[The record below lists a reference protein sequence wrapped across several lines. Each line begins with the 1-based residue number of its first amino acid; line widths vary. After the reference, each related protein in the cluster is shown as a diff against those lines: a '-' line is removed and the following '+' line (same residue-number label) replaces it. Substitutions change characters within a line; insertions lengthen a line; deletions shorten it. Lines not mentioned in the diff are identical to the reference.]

1 MKVRSGVLPLGPGD
15 IERVYRV
22 KLLSIYTAGLFLYFP
37 EDKSEYIPAAIT
49 SVIFLVAAA
58 IVMRLIIKYS
68 RKEEGKAK
76 ELEDRILG
84 KQKKEE
90 GKR

>member
-1 MKVRSGVLPLGPGD
+1 M
-15 IERVYRV
+15 YRV
-22 KLLSIYTAGLFLYFP
+22 ELLSIYTAGLFLYFP

-76 ELEDRILG
+76 ELEEQILG
-84 KQKKEE
+84 KQKKEN